1 QSTITNIY
9 ALLNHQDAT
18 TKQKI
23 TNAQQEVLD
32 MVSAMEKNLG
42 LNSSIARLKSKG
54 NESIKD
60 NSSKQELR
68 NLMDLI
74 RQKKH

>member
-1 QSTITNIY
+1 MSASY

-23 TNAQQEVLD
+23 SNAQQEVLD
-32 MVSAMEKNLG
+32 MISALEKNLG
-42 LNSSIARLKSKG
+42 LNSSIERLKSRG

-60 NSSKQELR
+60 TSSKQELR

-74 RQKKH
+74 RQKKR